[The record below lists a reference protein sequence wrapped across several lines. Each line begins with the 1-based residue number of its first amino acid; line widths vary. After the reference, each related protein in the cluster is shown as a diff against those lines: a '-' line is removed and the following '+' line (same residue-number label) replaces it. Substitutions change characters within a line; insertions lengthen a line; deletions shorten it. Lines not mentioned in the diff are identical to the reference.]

1 MIDTDSLCN
10 IDLQAIELFNKSVY
24 SANDDK
30 HILKIEVYFTC
41 SDNKLLNEYMLYDEK
56 QGNDFYLLW
65 HRFIS
70 CVVLEDDASH
80 FSLDDMERFLN
91 GIPKYLDFAI
101 KHDKLIKIKERKQ
114 ELEKDF
120 V

>member
-1 MIDTDSLCN
+1 MIYTDSLYN
-10 IDLQAIELFNKSVY
+10 IDLQAIELFNNSVY
-24 SANDDK
+24 SASDDK
-30 HILKIEVYFTC
+30 HILKIEVYLTC

-56 QGNDFYLLW
+56 QGLDFYMLW
-65 HRFIS
+65 HKFIS
-70 CVVLEDDASH
+70 CVVLDDNAIH

-91 GIPKYLDFAI
+91 GMPKYLDFAS